1 MQWFLDFLSK
11 ILLIAEWNKLPIN
24 NGSSFL
30 GQLGRQHLV
39 SCLHRLPRLAIVVE
53 GELVGAL
60 GESLESGVTHL
71 VWGGQHQ
78 GAEEEQTQRGD
89 QDLCRMSQ
97 GACQSQSTS
106 QLTIYLHFVGTK

>member
-24 NGSSFL
+24 NGSSLL

-71 VWGGQHQ
+71 EGSGDHQ
-78 GAEEEQTQRGD
+78 GD
-89 QDLCRMSQ
+89 QEKTER
-97 GACQSQSTS
+97 
-106 QLTIYLHFVGTK
+106 VGR